1 MPQDIE
7 AYILRTA
14 NALLTKHGVLPD
26 VFLAQSLKWFIRVST
41 FQASNNTVNFWP
53 AKGQVDEI
61 GF

>member
-14 NALLTKHGVLPD
+14 NALMTKHGVLPD
-26 VFLAQSLKWFIRVST
+26 AFLAQSLKWFIRVST
-41 FQASNNTVNFWP
+41 YTEQSKRARRWP
-53 AKGQVDEI
+53 TKSQVDET